1 MRRRA
6 ARHEHNRQTR
16 RQGQKHSELKRGH
29 VREGGVVGVW
39 AGWGGEMKKGE
50 GGGGLAGRVWRETCG
65 WAEMRRQSVGRW
77 WVVRKAGLVGQKV
90 RV

>member
-6 ARHEHNRQTR
+6 VRHENNRQTR
-16 RQGQKHSELKRGH
+16 RQEQKQSELKGGH

-39 AGWGGEMKKGE
+39 AGWGGEMKKGV
-50 GGGGLAGRVWRETCG
+50 GGLAGRVWRETCG
-65 WAEMRRQSVGRW
+65 WAEMRRQSVGRRR
-77 WVVRKAGLVGQKV
+77 VVRKAGLVGQKV